1 MAALMPVLPGH
12 HGTGADLGELRVY
25 GNLST
30 LELAPVLLALNGIYP
45 GKAVLEQGGIMSL
58 YDRPGDLPNLVGN
71 GKSDVTTNS
80 ETQALRYSVDHPDLR
95 FILTV
100 SEGLYRIVGR
110 RSAGIT
116 RLSDLK
122 GKRIAT
128 MPMTSS
134 AYYLERM
141 LQTVGLSEADVKIV
155 PFVAGSSNPLSR
167 IPQALREGEIDAVTV
182 WEPELQRAQDALGED
197 AIEFFDRTV
206 YREQFSLFTT
216 QANLQDPQMRR
227 RIVAFTRSLIDASGR
242 IRQHPQE
249 VWPLVAQASRQD
261 LKTIERAWPH
271 HCYPGTLMDDLLDV
285 LVQEDVWV
293 AKETGRKPRMRDEL
307 ARLIDTSVLEEALA
321 M

>member
-1 MAALMPVLPGH
+1 MRTDP
-12 HGTGADLGELRVY
+12 DELRVY

-45 GKAVLEQGGIMSL
+45 GKAVLRQGGIMSL
-58 YDRPGDLPNLVGN
+58 YDKPGDLPNMVGS
-71 GKSDVTTNS
+71 GRSDVTTNS

-100 SEGLYRIVGR
+100 SEGFYRIVGR
-110 RSAGIT
+110 RSAGIA
-116 RLSDLK
+116 RLQDLK

-128 MPMTSS
+128 MPRTSS

-141 LQTVGLSEADVKIV
+141 LHTAGLSGDDVEIV
-155 PFVAGSSNPLSR
+155 PFVAGSSNPLSG
-167 IPQALREGEIDAVTV
+167 IAQALCDARIDAATI

-197 AIEFFDRTV
+197 AVEFLDRGV

-216 QANLQDPQMRR
+216 QANLQEPRMRR
-227 RIVAFTRSLIDASGR
+227 RIVAFTRSLIDASAR
-242 IRQHPQE
+242 IRRRPQE
-249 VWPLVAQASRQD
+249 VWPLVAQATGHD

-271 HCYPGTLMDDLLDV
+271 HGYPGTLMGDLLDV
-285 LVQEDVWV
+285 LVQEEAWV
-293 AKETGRKPRMRDEL
+293 AMEAGREPRLRAEL

>member
-1 MAALMPVLPGH
+1 MSTNPDA
-12 HGTGADLGELRVY
+12 LRVY

-30 LELAPVLLALNGIYP
+30 LELAPVLRALDGLYP
-45 GKAVLEQGGIMSL
+45 GPAVLRQGGIMSL
-58 YDRPGDLPNLVGN
+58 YDQPGDLPNMVGS

-100 SEGLYRIVGR
+100 AEGLYRIVGR

-116 RLSDLK
+116 HLQDLK

-128 MPMTSS
+128 MPKTSS

-141 LQTVGLSEADVKIV
+141 LHTVGLGEEDVTIV
-155 PFVAGSSNPLSR
+155 PFVAGSSKPLSA
-167 IPQALREGEIDAVTV
+167 IPQALCDGDIDAATI
-182 WEPELQRAQDALGED
+182 WEPELQRAQDALGGD
-197 AIEFFDRTV
+197 AIEFMDRSV

-227 RIVAFTRSLIDASGR
+227 QIVAFTRSLIDASAR
-242 IRQHPQE
+242 IRQHPHE
-249 VWPLVAQASRQD
+249 VWPLVARATKHE

-271 HCYPGTLMDDLLDV
+271 HSYPGTLMHDLLDV
-285 LVQEDVWV
+285 LVQEEVWV
-293 AKETGRKPRMRDEL
+293 AGETGRIPRTRDAL
-307 ARLIDTSVLEEALA
+307 APLIDSSVLEEALA
-321 M
+321 V